1 MVLNRLY
8 NGPEV
13 VKQTGWVQCIQETV
27 WLKEMRNTSVCVL
40 NESSKPG
47 MCSLGHAKDLF
58 IYLFFKLLESK
69 NVRFLFTPLSTVRCL
84 MNTTLVFLPTS
95 WDWVLHCWVWGL
107 YSDTSQ
113 ECSPGGSNLQCDQSF
128 DRTGSNMCVDWS
140 VSSAGLYSATNLH
153 ACVTWT
159 FYLGAPLHLEKL
171 RILDLILQI
180 FFIVLLL
187 FFQLGHKN
195 SS

>member
-1 MVLNRLY
+1 
-8 NGPEV
+8 
-13 VKQTGWVQCIQETV
+13 
-27 WLKEMRNTSVCVL
+27 
-40 NESSKPG
+40 
-47 MCSLGHAKDLF
+47 MCSLGHAKDFLN
-58 IYLFFKLLESK
+58 YFFKLVESK

-140 VSSAGLYSATNLH
+140 VSSAALYSATNLH
-153 ACVTWT
+153 ACVTWILFRSTIAPRKIKDSRFNIANIFHCAPT
-159 FYLGAPLHLEKL
+159 FFSTWAQKLFLVEPCSSGWYLFSYVDHFLCTRPVYSEQQCL
-171 RILDLILQI
+171 
-180 FFIVLLL
+180 VMCTL
-187 FFQLGHKN
+187 FLMF
-195 SS
+195 